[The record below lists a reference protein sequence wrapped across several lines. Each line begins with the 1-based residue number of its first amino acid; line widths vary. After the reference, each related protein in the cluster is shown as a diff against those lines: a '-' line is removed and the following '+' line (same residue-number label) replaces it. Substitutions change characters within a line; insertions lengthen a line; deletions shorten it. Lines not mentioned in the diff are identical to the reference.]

1 MNAIW
6 NGLAAAAATGCL
18 VTAVDARAAGQA
30 DFYGNLEAPLGLG
43 LGRRPRG
50 QSSRLRSAPTG
61 FIHYLPGGRM
71 AAVISYDGRKPMKGD
86 RLKADDAEKAQAY
99 ASFLAYAGT
108 FRVEGDKVIHH
119 VETSAYQNDVGSE
132 QTRFFRR
139 DGRYALPREHPA
151 DAGWQAAGL
160 QAGLGPPAR
169 PLRHSP
175 HAPLSNQD
183 GHEIM
188 TRTVAIT
195 AGVRTAIGGFGG
207 SLAGHTPA
215 NSARWSSRRR

>member
-30 DFYGNLEAPLGLG
+30 DFYGTWK
-43 LGRRPRG
+43 
-50 QSSRLRSAPTG
+50 LRSVSAWVDGREVNPAAYGPHPTG

-139 DGRYALPREHPA
+139 DGDTLYLESIPLMRDGKPQVYKLVWDRLPDR
-151 DAGWQAAGL
+151 
-160 QAGLGPPAR
+160 
-169 PLRHSP
+169 
-175 HAPLSNQD
+175 
-183 GHEIM
+183 
-188 TRTVAIT
+188 
-195 AGVRTAIGGFGG
+195 
-207 SLAGHTPA
+207 
-215 NSARWSSRRR
+215 